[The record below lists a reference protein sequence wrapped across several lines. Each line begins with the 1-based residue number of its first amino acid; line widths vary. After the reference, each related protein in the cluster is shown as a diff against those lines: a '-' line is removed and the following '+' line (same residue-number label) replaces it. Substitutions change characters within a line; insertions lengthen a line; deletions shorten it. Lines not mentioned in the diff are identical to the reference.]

1 MYCFG
6 ANRLMYGSDWP
17 VVTTAGGDLAWRTMV
32 DGFTNDWTTAGREAF
47 FSGNA
52 IRLYGL
58 RENAH
63 S

>member
-1 MYCFG
+1 
-6 ANRLMYGSDWP
+6 